1 MILKNYFDGDI
12 CHRAI
17 HRFSFWLIWI
27 VISEFTEIFIYSL
40 AKIIVTN
47 RGKMESKK
55 DDLLEE
61 EEFDDE
67 EELEDEEGSNL

>member
-1 MILKNYFDGDI
+1 MLF
-12 CHRAI
+12 R
-17 HRFSFWLIWI
+17 S
-27 VISEFTEIFIYSL
+27 